1 MRPRLLSSLA
11 ALALS
16 LAAPPALAHDFWLQ
30 PRAFQVTA
38 GATIPLTLQVGHGGA
53 RQRSPIRKDRIVR
66 FEAVGPE
73 GRLDLTGD
81 LHPGEPDEDG
91 RLRPLA
97 PGQYVVLLTTDDRA
111 ESHLPADRFNL
122 HLETEGLTPAQEVRR
137 RQGREAMDGSERY
150 SRVAKAI
157 VQVGTGG
164 TAPGPASLDL
174 PLEIVPEADPYAPGR
189 SADLPVRV
197 YQHDHPLAGALVKL
211 TDLAHDAE
219 PVETHRTDAA
229 GRARFQIP
237 PHGAWLLTVVWTR
250 PLPADAEVDFETVFS
265 SLSLGDR

>member
-1 MRPRLLSSLA
+1 MRVRLPSGLA
-11 ALALS
+11 ALAFC

-30 PRAFQVTA
+30 PRAFQVAA

-66 FEAVGPE
+66 FEVAGSE
-73 GRLDLTGD
+73 GRQDLSGD
-81 LHPGEPDEDG
+81 LHPGELDEDG
-91 RLRPLA
+91 RLHLSA
-97 PGQYVVLLTTDDRA
+97 PGQYVVLLTTDDHA

-122 HLETEGLTPAQEVRR
+122 HLEAEGLTPALEARR
-137 RQGREAMDGSERY
+137 RQGREATDGSERY

-164 TAPGPASLDL
+164 TAASLAPLDL
-174 PLEIVPEADPYAPGR
+174 PLEIVPEADPCAPGR
-189 SADLPVRV
+189 SPELPIRV
-197 YQHDHPLAGALVKL
+197 YQHGRPLAGALVKL

-219 PVETHRTDAA
+219 PVEIHRTDAA
-229 GRARFQIP
+229 GRTRFQVP